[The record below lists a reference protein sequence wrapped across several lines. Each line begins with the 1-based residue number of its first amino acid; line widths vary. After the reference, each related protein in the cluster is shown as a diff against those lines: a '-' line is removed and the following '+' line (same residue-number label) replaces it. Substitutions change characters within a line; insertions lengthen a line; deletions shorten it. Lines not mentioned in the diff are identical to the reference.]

1 MADDF
6 SLFYSFSHYTL
17 TMKSIEHKY
26 YPPMQALCF
35 LLFLFVPALG
45 FCSALGNSSALGNNT
60 VQADSSRPE
69 LPSISD
75 VRQEAK
81 LSAQQRLPIL
91 IMFGTESCPFCQLLK
106 EDFLIPMII
115 SGDYTD
121 RVILRQLYVSDGRAI
136 IDFSGRRI
144 SAEAF
149 AQRYKVRLFPTTVL
163 VDHRGQPLVKNIVG
177 VTTPALFGGTLDD
190 AIAEALAVLRGAR
203 P

>member
-17 TMKSIEHKY
+17 TMISIENKHY
-26 YPPMQALCF
+26 LPMQALCF

-45 FCSALGNSSALGNNT
+45 FNSALGNNT
-60 VQADSSRPE
+60 VQADNSRPE
-69 LPSISD
+69 LLSISD
-75 VRQEAK
+75 ARQEAK
-81 LSAQQRLPIL
+81 LSEQQHLPIL
-91 IMFGTESCPFCQLLK
+91 IMFGTESCPFCHLLK

-121 RVILRQLYVSDGRAI
+121 RVILRQLYITDDREI
-136 IDFSGRRI
+136 IDFSGQKI

-177 VTTPALFGGTLDD
+177 VTTPSLFGGTLDD
-190 AIAEALAVLRGAR
+190 AIDEARAVLRGAR
-203 P
+203 PQ